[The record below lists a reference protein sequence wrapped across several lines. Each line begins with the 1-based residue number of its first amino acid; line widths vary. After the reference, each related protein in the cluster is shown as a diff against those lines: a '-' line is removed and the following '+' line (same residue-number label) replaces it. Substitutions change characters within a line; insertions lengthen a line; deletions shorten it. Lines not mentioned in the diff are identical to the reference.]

1 MHGQPDRRTPR
12 FIYKDLFWLQ
22 VQVGQ
27 ERGGGEGE
35 ESGGAEAGEGVQPQQ
50 VTSEQHQQPGGECE
64 RCLPT

>member
-1 MHGQPDRRTPR
+1 M
-12 FIYKDLFWLQ
+12 
-22 VQVGQ
+22 GQ

-64 RCLPT
+64 RGLPT